1 MEQQSIS
8 VAKAGQC
15 WVMKIKLSRFIL
27 VLIEKVLRS
36 RLDFQYFQ
44 KIFRIFFA
52 SGLVCQ
58 LRTRCTILAST
69 NPKGKYDPEEPVSVN
84 VGIASPLLS
93 RFDLVTAF
101 EILFVFA
108 NQISST
114 FCCSLFLVRLITFT
128 NDFYFL
134 NSISMKLLLSLCH
147 CKKLLFSVNISIKN
161 FFLNFIKTLFCF
173 LFRFIFCSI
182 QRTLPGTRGSPVT
195 FCKVTTFEC

>member
-1 MEQQSIS
+1 
-8 VAKAGQC
+8 
-15 WVMKIKLSRFIL
+15 MKIKLSRFIL

-108 NQISST
+108 NQILSK
-114 FCCSLFLVRLITFT
+114 FCCNLFLVRLIAFT
-128 NDFYFL
+128 NDF
-134 NSISMKLLLSLCH
+134 SLLSEFQCN
-147 CKKLLFSVNISIKN
+147 LFSLFEILTNFLFLINSSIKN
-161 FFLNFIKTLFCF
+161 FFYI
-173 LFRFIFCSI
+173 
-182 QRTLPGTRGSPVT
+182 
-195 FCKVTTFEC
+195 

>member
-1 MEQQSIS
+1 MSWKVDHIS
-8 VAKAGQC
+8 NKN
-15 WVMKIKLSRFIL
+15 F
-27 VLIEKVLRS
+27 
-36 RLDFQYFQ
+36 RL
-44 KIFRIFFA
+44 FFA

-128 NDFYFL
+128 NCFYFL
-134 NSISMKLLLSLCH
+134 NTVSMKLLLSLWH
-147 CKKLLFSVNISIKN
+147 YKKTSFKILSKLCFVFFQVYLLLDSKNPSWDKRVSSYILQGDYFWVLTINWEVWQLSILHNWTDVSYLKYH
-161 FFLNFIKTLFCF
+161 
-173 LFRFIFCSI
+173 FCSI
-182 QRTLPGTRGSPVT
+182 ITRLELFSHPNLL
-195 FCKVTTFEC
+195 